1 MHPDNILILAGV
13 VVTLAFFVLIA
24 YTVTVLRGHQKL
36 AAVIAAVPA
45 LAGALPA
52 ILYAL
57 IGMR

>member
-1 MHPDNILILAGV
+1 MHPDNILIMAGV
-13 VVTLAFFVLIA
+13 TVTLAFFVLIA

-36 AAVIAAVPA
+36 AAVLAAITA

-57 IGMR
+57 ISVH